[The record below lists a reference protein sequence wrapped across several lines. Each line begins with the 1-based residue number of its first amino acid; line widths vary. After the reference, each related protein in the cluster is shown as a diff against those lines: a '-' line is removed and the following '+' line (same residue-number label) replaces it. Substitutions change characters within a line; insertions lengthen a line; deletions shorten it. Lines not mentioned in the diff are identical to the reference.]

1 MRACKNNEVAKKAG
15 GTKGGGEKVGV
26 AKRGVAITFKKI
38 LGVAKMEVAITF
50 LDFWGWRKKSW
61 RKKKNQWVEPQEPRH
76 RFFFLMRINFPKI
89 CV

>member
-26 AKRGVAITFKKI
+26 AKRGVAITFKKN
-38 LGVAKMEVAITF
+38 LGVAKMGVAITF

-61 RKKKNQWVEPQEPRH
+61 RKKNQWVGGDSSSLQAGQSIKRVLY
-76 RFFFLMRINFPKI
+76 FFIF
-89 CV
+89 